1 MTDGTFSTPPPLRPN
16 EFEGGVLS
24 NKVFHGLIYF
34 YVFDFLVLIKFLI
47 EYFSGHNIS
56 SYISEP
62 LFIILFIA
70 ILIIVELLITDY
82 FVYRKKKYLKYCEEF
97 DKEPKSTKL
106 MWSILIVL
114 LYIFAIIVMV
124 LIFHF
129 GQTYIPKPV

>member
-62 LFIILFIA
+62 LFIIYCHIDYCGV
-70 ILIIVELLITDY
+70 INYRLLRI
-82 FVYRKKKYLKYCEEF
+82 
-97 DKEPKSTKL
+97 S
-106 MWSILIVL
+106 
-114 LYIFAIIVMV
+114 
-124 LIFHF
+124 
-129 GQTYIPKPV
+129 